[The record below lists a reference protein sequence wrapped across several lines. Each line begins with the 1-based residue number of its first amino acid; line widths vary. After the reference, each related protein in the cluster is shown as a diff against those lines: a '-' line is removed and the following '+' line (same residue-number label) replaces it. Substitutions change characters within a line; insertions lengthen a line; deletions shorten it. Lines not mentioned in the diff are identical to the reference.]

1 MITNF
6 SLLGKAKK
14 CYDQMFKAI
23 HDLKPNLDPANVSID
38 FEVAAISSIRA
49 AFPEANIN
57 GCFFHL
63 GQSVYRAV
71 VRLGLKIEY
80 SNDQEFAQYI
90 RAIPAL
96 AFLKV
101 EDVIDTFEKLEEQF
115 PDKGKSVLLYFEAT
129 YIGEKKR
136 GSQSRKKPLFEVKC
150 WNVHERTMNG
160 HHRTNNIVEGW
171 NNRFSSLVDGVH
183 PNMWKFLESLQ
194 KEQSYVDAQLYQAEA
209 GVRRRKNLI
218 TERREKRILNILNES
233 STTNLEKILSLANNI
248 SLKSS

>member
-6 SLLGKAKK
+6 SLLGKAQK

-38 FEVAAISSIRA
+38 FQVAAICSIRA
-49 AFPEANIN
+49 AFPGANIN

-71 VRLGLKIEY
+71 VRLGLKIEN
-80 SNDQEFAQYI
+80 SNDQDFAQYI
-90 RAIPAL
+90 RALPAL

-101 EDVIDTFEKLEEQF
+101 DDVTDTFEKLEEQF
-115 PDKGKSVLLYFEAT
+115 PDNGKSVLLCFEET
-129 YIGEKKR
+129 YIGGKKR
-136 GSQSRKKPLFEVKC
+136 GSQSRKKPLFELKC
-150 WNVHERTMNG
+150 WNVHERAMNG
-160 HHRTNNIVEGW
+160 YHRTNNIVEGW

-194 KEQSYVDAQLYQAEA
+194 
-209 GVRRRKNLI
+209 
-218 TERREKRILNILNES
+218 
-233 STTNLEKILSLANNI
+233 
-248 SLKSS
+248 